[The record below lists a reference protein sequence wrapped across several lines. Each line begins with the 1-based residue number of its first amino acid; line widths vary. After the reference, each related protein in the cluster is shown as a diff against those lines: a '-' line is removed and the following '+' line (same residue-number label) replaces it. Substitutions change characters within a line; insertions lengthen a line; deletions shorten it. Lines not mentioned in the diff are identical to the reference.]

1 VTESEKSALLDLEAV
16 AEARPKSFAP
26 AELITCDECLR
37 ANPPSRSQCL
47 YCGANLPQKTWEHS
61 ETRAQPAEIDKPAKA
76 TEACYLV
83 LRSTEIN
90 TVSEASLAEIASIL
104 HVKPQEMASLI
115 GVGRS
120 VPLARCGTA
129 EQATVLAARLRSLGI
144 EVSTF
149 REDKFDLDLPARKI
163 RALEFSDDAITAKVL
178 KGGDISAA
186 WSDLILIVIGRLI
199 VRRVEVEE
207 RKRRGRAKPLDT
219 RELFS
224 NEPVMDLYT
233 GSNEVAWRI
242 SPNGFDFSCL
252 GSEKSMTAFQNFS
265 TLIDRVQIRAPKAEV
280 DDSYRNLR
288 PVLANIWSLEPE
300 TRKGEW
306 RRSGAGK
313 VDVATV
319 TTTNNEAQF
328 NYYSRLRYRL
338 KLGEL
343 EDGQ

>member
-1 VTESEKSALLDLEAV
+1 VTESEKSALSDLEAV
-16 AEARPKSFAP
+16 AEARPNSFAP

-37 ANPPSRSQCL
+37 ANPPTRAQCL
-47 YCGANLPQKTWEHS
+47 YCGANLPQNTREHS
-61 ETRAQPAEIDKPAKA
+61 ETRAQPAEIDRRANT

-83 LRSTEIN
+83 LRSTQIN
-90 TVSEASLAEIASIL
+90 IVSESSLAEIASVL
-104 HVKPQEMASLI
+104 HVKPQEATNLI
-115 GVGRS
+115 GIARP
-120 VPLARCGTA
+120 VPLARCGSA

-144 EVSTF
+144 EVNTF
-149 REDKFDLDLPARKI
+149 REDTFDLDLPARRI
-163 RALEFSDDAITAKVL
+163 RALEFSDHGLTAKVL

-224 NEPVMDLYT
+224 DEPVMDLYL

-265 TLIDRVQIRAPKAEV
+265 TLIALLQIRAPKAEV

-288 PVLANIWSLEPE
+288 ALLANIWSLEPE

-343 EDGQ
+343 EGGQ